1 MDYSVHPNAV
11 VSLDFS
17 SLANVHKSVQR
28 NSRTSKRKIRL
39 DINQNA
45 TQALFESGRD
55 FHGFKTQ
62 SPVSGEPSVQLQDQT
77 TTPDYQVISSTANSG
92 KIGFLAF
99 VALHTY
105 AFLPLLQYGA

>member
-1 MDYSVHPNAV
+1 MDYSVHQNAV

-62 SPVSGEPSVQLQDQT
+62 SPVSGEPSVQLQDLP
-77 TTPDYQVISSTANSG
+77 TTPDYRVISTTAARPATANPG
-92 KIGFLAF
+92 KIIVFAI
-99 VALHTY
+99 
-105 AFLPLLQYGA
+105 LLSNSKI